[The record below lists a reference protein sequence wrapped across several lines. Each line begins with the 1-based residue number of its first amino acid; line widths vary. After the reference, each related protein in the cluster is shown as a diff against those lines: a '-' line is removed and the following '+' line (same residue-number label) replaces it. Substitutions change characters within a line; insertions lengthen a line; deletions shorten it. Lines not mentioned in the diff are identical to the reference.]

1 MLRLH
6 KKPVYLKTL
15 CLTAASLFIISLIPF
30 GYAQNE
36 DSPYFSS
43 FLLHNHP
50 DGDVTYELNVTIPN
64 DLYHYYRG
72 QSHTAFFPSEL
83 QKFVT
88 PNAVKPIADSLWQ
101 IYNHTED
108 FTNGVLMIVHQ
119 IVYEETVPPKY
130 PIEILVDGKGDCDL
144 LAFIA
149 ASIFK
154 AGGIDVV
161 LLYYKEKLHMQ
172 IGVALDEPPKDAR
185 TNVYSISYQNVS
197 YYVGECTGGNWR
209 QGWRIG
215 ECSNEYRNESAQ
227 IIPILYTDMLT
238 IETASVTLRELDP
251 SNILLNC
258 YPPVIIVNN
267 ELTIK
272 GQIIPEIACENVTL
286 RAKSNAGD
294 WITITTVETQLD
306 GSFMYSWFPQY
317 SGNLDIQAY
326 WLGNNQYNG
335 ATSQQHSIFVIP
347 YYLFIILLL
356 LVLVVM
362 ASILVYLT
370 IFSRRHK
377 VQSSSSAKLGVH

>member
-1 MLRLH
+1 M
-6 KKPVYLKTL
+6 YLKTL
-15 CLTAASLFIISLIPF
+15 CLTATFLFIISLIPLSC
-30 GYAQNE
+30 AQNE

-43 FLLHNHP
+43 FLLHEHP
-50 DGDVTYELNVTIPN
+50 NGDITYELNMTIPN
-64 DLYHYYRG
+64 DLHHYYRV
-72 QSHTAFFPSEL
+72 QSHTAFFPSDL

-88 PNAVKPIADSLWQ
+88 PTAVQPIADSIWQ
-101 IYNHTED
+101 IYNDTED

-119 IVYEETVPPKY
+119 IVYEESVPPKY
-130 PIEILVDGKGDCDL
+130 PIETLVAGKGDCDL

-149 ASIFK
+149 ASILK
-154 AGGIDVV
+154 AGGLDVV

-172 IGVALDEPPKDAR
+172 IGVALDEPPRDAR

-227 IIPILYTDMLT
+227 IIPILYTDILP
-238 IETASVTLRELDP
+238 IEPVSVTLRELDP
-251 SNILLNC
+251 STLLLNC

-317 SGNLDIQAY
+317 SGILDIQAF
-326 WLGNNQYNG
+326 WSGNNQYNG
-335 ATSQQHSIFVIP
+335 ATSQHTSIFVIP
-347 YYLFIILLL
+347 HYLFIIILLI
-356 LVLVVM
+356 VLVVIT
-362 ASILVYLT
+362 SILVYLA

-377 VQSSSSAKLGVH
+377 VQSSSFAESDIH